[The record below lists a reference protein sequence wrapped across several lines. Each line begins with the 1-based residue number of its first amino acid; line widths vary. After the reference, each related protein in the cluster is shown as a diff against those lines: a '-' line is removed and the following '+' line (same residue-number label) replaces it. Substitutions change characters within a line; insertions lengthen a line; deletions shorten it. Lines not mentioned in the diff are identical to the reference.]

1 MIMKSSSLLLMRA
14 GHYRKLLVR
23 RKTEVIVAY
32 LVLLILFVTSAC
44 MNSKF
49 LLVRNQLNL
58 VIANIGLL
66 LAVFAQLGVVMLGGV
81 DLSVGST
88 ISVVN
93 VLCVKIM
100 TENPASW
107 GAAVILSL
115 TVGLTIGFINGLL
128 VAKGNLQP
136 IIATLTTQTFFAGV
150 ALLIMVNPGGTLPSK
165 FCRTITHGM
174 NYAVPIL
181 LCIISVAVMWVF
193 VNRTGLGRC
202 ILAVGGNEQSAKT
215 FGISVNGIKI
225 KAFTISGLLAA
236 LSGIYIS
243 AYATS
248 GNPLMGEAYT
258 QRSITAV
265 VVGGASLSGGKGS
278 VIGCIA
284 AVLILGIVNNL
295 LNLKGVS
302 SYYQYV
308 FQGVILMAALA
319 FNAIHYKKN

>member
-1 MIMKSSSLLLMRA
+1 MKSSSLLLMRV
-14 GHYRKLLVR
+14 GHYRKLLVK
-23 RKTEVIVAY
+23 RKTEVIAAY
-32 LVLLILFVTSAC
+32 VVLLILFVAAAC

-49 LLVRNQLNL
+49 LRVQNQLNL
-58 VIANIGLL
+58 IIANIGLL
-66 LAVFAQLGVVMLGGV
+66 LASFAQLGVVILGGV
-81 DLSVGST
+81 DLSVGSI
-88 ISVVN
+88 ISLVN
-93 VLCVKIM
+93 VVCVKIM

-107 GAAVILSL
+107 CAAVLASL
-115 TVGLTIGFINGLL
+115 GIGLAIGLLNGLL

-165 FCRTITHGM
+165 FCRAITHGM
-174 NYAVPIL
+174 HYAAPIL
-181 LCIISVAVMWVF
+181 LCILSVAVMWMF
-193 VNRTGLGRC
+193 VNRTGLGRS
-202 ILAVGGNEQSAKT
+202 ILAVGGNEQSAKS
-215 FGISVNGIKI
+215 FGISVHSVKM
-225 KAFTISGLLAA
+225 KTFAISGLLAA
-236 LSGIYIS
+236 LAGIYIS

-265 VVGGASLSGGKGS
+265 VVGGASLAGGKGS

-284 AVLILGIVNNL
+284 AVLILGLVNNL

-308 FQGVILMAALA
+308 LQGVILMVALA
-319 FNAIHYKKN
+319 FNAVHCKKN

>member
-1 MIMKSSSLLLMRA
+1 MKSSSLLLMRV
-14 GHYRKLLVR
+14 GHYRKLLVK
-23 RKTEVIVAY
+23 RKTEVIAAY
-32 LVLLILFVTSAC
+32 VVLLILFVAAAC

-49 LLVRNQLNL
+49 LRVQNQLNL

-66 LAVFAQLGVVMLGGV
+66 LASFAQLGVVMLGGV
-81 DLSVGST
+81 DLSVGSI

-93 VLCVKIM
+93 VVCVKIM

-107 GAAVILSL
+107 CAAVLASL
-115 TVGLTIGFINGLL
+115 GIGLAIGLLNGLL

-165 FCRTITHGM
+165 FCRAITHGM
-174 NYAVPIL
+174 HYAVPIL
-181 LCIISVAVMWVF
+181 LCILSVAVMWAF
-193 VNRTGLGRC
+193 VNRTGLGRS
-202 ILAVGGNEQSAKT
+202 ILAVGGNEQSAKS
-215 FGISVNGIKI
+215 FGISVNSVKM
-225 KAFTISGLLAA
+225 KTFAISGLLAA
-236 LSGIYIS
+236 LAGIYIS

-265 VVGGASLSGGKGS
+265 VVGGASLAGGKGS

-284 AVLILGIVNNL
+284 AVLILGLVNNL

-308 FQGVILMAALA
+308 LQGVILMVALA
-319 FNAIHYKKN
+319 FNAVRYKKN